1 VAQSRHGSGR
11 AARDK
16 GRRNRLASAPV
27 TPSALTIVA
36 SAAHSPSRPLH
47 PAIGPRLYGGVVA
60 LLVLAGLAGWLL
72 TYPLDRWLAAA
83 LLATYTALVVFRP
96 ASCLVMLPV
105 LWPLVDLAPWSGHIY
120 LNESDALVLVTLLA
134 LGLRESLAPPPV
146 TLTGRAPAKLNLG
159 ALGVF
164 GLLALSVVVSGARG
178 LSPLPTLDAAAL
190 VGYGSTL
197 NALRVGKGFVLAFAL
212 IPFIHLAIR
221 RDGEIALGRIVTGF
235 TFGFATCAVAA
246 LWERMSFPG
255 LANFASDYRS
265 TALFWEMHVG
275 GAALDAWLCL
285 SFPFSVLYLRMARSN
300 LARAAG
306 LVVIAIGSYAL
317 FTTFSR
323 IVYAAV
329 FASGALIGLV
339 ALLQP
344 SGGAAAG
351 GGARAR
357 VGSLALLAGGALAG
371 CLLSF
376 QAGGYRG
383 MGAYAGLVMLTYLG
397 GGSVHGSRAGP
408 LLTGVLAGLVLSG
421 LSLLAAWWIPK
432 GPYLIYGLSAGLTAL
447 LLLNGL
453 LRRTSPAPAL
463 VAALLVWTAVNVVLV
478 CAHWGEGA
486 RLPEALL
493 AAGMVLAVLVTQS
506 ASPRP
511 LWVPQLHSLHVV
523 GGVLAVGAMAIATL
537 GSYYMGSRLA
547 TTGEDLH
554 YRTTHFAQS
563 AGMVKGPAAVLFGLG
578 LGRYPDSYFW
588 NVPDPGVPG
597 FLALQGGVGER
608 SMRIGGERHTL
619 GYGEVLR
626 LTQRVPGDP
635 VAPFHFRL
643 RARSDAD
650 MTLSL
655 SLCRKQLLYPEDC
668 AGSSVNLKGGQGW
681 QDFELKEREG
691 GEGFTRPGWPPRP
704 ASLAIHVDGHGQ
716 VDVDEVQAFDGQ
728 LRPLLRNGDFEGGV
742 NYWFFSSDRDH
753 LPWHAKNVFV
763 HVYVE
768 QGLFG
773 LATLVLALLV
783 AAAHLLRAP
792 TRLHPLAPV
801 LLASLAGVTTVG
813 LVDSL
818 LDMPRITL
826 MIVLVLWLGLSLRQ
840 PSR

>member
-1 VAQSRHGSGR
+1 M
-11 AARDK
+11 
-16 GRRNRLASAPV
+16 
-27 TPSALTIVA
+27 
-36 SAAHSPSRPLH
+36 
-47 PAIGPRLYGGVVA
+47 GPRLYGGVVA
-60 LLVLAGLAGWLL
+60 LLALAGLAGWFLL
-72 TYPLDRWLAAA
+72 YPLDRWIAAA
-83 LLATYTALVVFRP
+83 LLTACGALILARP
-96 ASCLVMLPV
+96 ASSLMLLPI
-105 LWPLVDLAPWSGHIY
+105 LWPVVDLAPWSGHIHV
-120 LNESDALVLVTLLA
+120 NESDALVLVTLAA
-134 LGLRESLAPPPV
+134 LGLRECLAPPPV
-146 TLTGRAPAKLNLG
+146 TLAGRAPVKLNLG
-159 ALGVF
+159 ALSVF

-178 LSPLPTLDAAAL
+178 LSPLPAFDAAAL

-197 NALRVGKGFVLAFAL
+197 NALRIGKGFVLAFAL

-221 RDGEIALGRIVTGF
+221 RDGEVALGHIVTGF

-285 SFPFSVLYLRMARSN
+285 SFPFSLLYLRLARSN

-306 LVVIAIGSYAL
+306 LVVIAVGSYAL

-329 FASGALIGLV
+329 FASAVLIGLV
-339 ALLQP
+339 AMLQP
-344 SGGAAAG
+344 DAGHSSGVGRRGRIG
-351 GGARAR
+351 G
-357 VGSLALLAGGALAG
+357 LALLAGGALAG

-383 MGAYAGLVMLTYLG
+383 MGAYGGLVMLTYLG
-397 GGSVHGSRAGP
+397 GGSVHAARAGS
-408 LLTGVLAGLVLSG
+408 LITGVLAGLVLAG

-432 GPYLIYGLSAGLTAL
+432 GPYLIYTLSAGLAGVL
-447 LLLNGL
+447 LVKGFLH
-453 LRRTSPAPAL
+453 RVPPAPAL
-463 VAALLVWTAVNVVLV
+463 VTTLLVWTAVNVVLV
-478 CAHWGEGA
+478 CAQWGESVH
-486 RLPEALL
+486 LPEALL
-493 AAGMVLAVLVTQS
+493 AAGLVLVVLVVQS

-523 GGVLAVGAMAIATL
+523 GGVLAVGGMAIATL

-547 TTGEDLH
+547 NTGEDLH

-563 AGMVKGPAAVLFGLG
+563 AGMVQGPGAVLFGLG

-608 SMRIGGERHTL
+608 YMRIGGERHTL

-626 LTQRVPGDP
+626 LTQRVSGSLA
-635 VAPFHFRL
+635 APFHFRL
-643 RARSDAD
+643 RARSDVD
-650 MTLSL
+650 MTVSL

-668 AGSSVNLKGGQGW
+668 TGSAVSLKGGTGW
-681 QDFELKEREG
+681 QGFELKERDG
-691 GEGFTRPGWPPRP
+691 GEAFTRAGWPPRP
-704 ASLAIHVDGHGQ
+704 ASLAIQVDGHGQ
-716 VDVDEVQAFDGQ
+716 VDIDDVQAFDGQ

-742 NYWFFSSDRDH
+742 DYWFFTSDRDH

-773 LATLVLALLV
+773 LVSLVLALLV
-783 AAAHLLRAP
+783 ATVHLLRMP
-792 TRLHPLAPV
+792 TRQHPLAPV

-826 MIVLVLWLGLSLRQ
+826 MIVIVLWLGLSLRPPQ
-840 PSR
+840 R